1 MPRFVPVSD
10 ARLIVTE
17 VADRVFRARTGDL
30 VSWYLVVDGDAV
42 LLVDAGYPA
51 DGPAVL
57 ASVQQVG
64 RTGADVAAVVVTHAH
79 ADHLG
84 GIARLQ
90 AAHGTPAHAGAA
102 DAALVSADAL
112 QQVTPVTVARNAW
125 RPGVLPW
132 AVRALRSGGT
142 SSVAGLRVAP
152 LPAAGDGGAL
162 DLPGSPVPVPTPGH
176 SVGHTAFHLPDRGVL
191 LTGDALV
198 TAHPTSRRTGPQ
210 LLPGFFHHDAAGAL
224 ASLAAIGSVEA
235 DVLLPGHGEPHRGDA
250 AGASRTAAGLDRTW
264 LSPA

>member
-1 MPRFVPVSD
+1 MSAPRLV
-10 ARLIVTE
+10 VTE
-17 VADRVFRARTGDL
+17 VADRVFHARTGDL

-51 DGPAVL
+51 DAPAVM

-64 RTGADVAAVVVTHAH
+64 RGSGDVTAVVVTHAH

-84 GIARLQ
+84 GITGLQ
-90 AAHGTPAHAGAA
+90 AAHGTPAYAGAA
-102 DAALVSADAL
+102 DAARVSADAL

-142 SSVAGLRVAP
+142 SSVAGLRVEP
-152 LPAAGDGGAL
+152 LPAADGDGTL
-162 DLPGSPVPVPTPGH
+162 DLPGAPVPVPTPGH

-191 LTGDALV
+191 FTGDALV
-198 TAHPTSRRTGPQ
+198 TGHPTSRRTGPQ
-210 LLPGFFHHDAAGAL
+210 LLPGFFHHDRAGAL
-224 ASLAAIGSVEA
+224 ASLVALGSVEA

-250 AGASRTAAGLDRTW
+250 AGASRAAAGPDRTW
-264 LSPA
+264 VSPA